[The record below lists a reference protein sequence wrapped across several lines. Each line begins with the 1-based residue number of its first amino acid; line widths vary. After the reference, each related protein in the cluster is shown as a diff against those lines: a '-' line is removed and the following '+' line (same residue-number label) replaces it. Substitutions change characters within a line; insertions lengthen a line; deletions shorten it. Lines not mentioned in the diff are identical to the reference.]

1 MHFVDRHREKI
12 RQSPM
17 SSRLLWA
24 CLLLVVLLVLT
35 FGAALFLFAS
45 LHNTKKD
52 ISRSLQIQFSVFQ
65 NDMERY
71 FDQLAVMGV
80 NLSEDMSAEVDK
92 ELALRQISFAQ
103 LNDSPEVLNALQE
116 EMIDPLCRC
125 LRQTGCSGAFVLLD
139 ATVNTRM
146 EGAEHSRAG
155 LYVQKSGADTPTVP
169 LLLYRG
175 SAAVG
180 KAHSVMPHRKWRMEF
195 QTDQFPDYDR
205 CMTPGSAPLYQ
216 SYTLT
221 ERFELPG
228 TSEEVQLFL
237 LPLRGRDGTVYG
249 LCGFE
254 ISESYF
260 KQNFAQPTGFDRLSC
275 LLAPA
280 GDDLAADAALS
291 SGTTGGY
298 YHAPRNTLVLHSM
311 GGGLTQLTGPDSD
324 YAGIS
329 QLCRLSESQSYRL
342 AVCIPMADYRR
353 LVFSGNLQML
363 LIGLFIAFFVVFCCM
378 NFHRCILSPAFRQ
391 FEEDRRESRRRM
403 DELQLE
409 RQQMQTELSRL
420 ADVCRNESVPDAFQ
434 TFVAGIPTLTKTERR
449 IFDGYAAGLRTREIA
464 QQLDI
469 KDSTLRFHNKNI
481 YDKLGVSSLKQLQQF
496 VAILNSGSGSAPD
509 ESAPQKGR

>member
-1 MHFVDRHREKI
+1 MCIRDR
-12 RQSPM
+12 
-17 SSRLLWA
+17 
-24 CLLLVVLLVLT
+24 
-35 FGAALFLFAS
+35 
-45 LHNTKKD
+45 
-52 ISRSLQIQFSVFQ
+52 
-65 NDMERY
+65 
-71 FDQLAVMGV
+71 
-80 NLSEDMSAEVDK
+80 
-92 ELALRQISFAQ
+92 
-103 LNDSPEVLNALQE
+103 
-116 EMIDPLCRC
+116 
-125 LRQTGCSGAFVLLD
+125 
-139 ATVNTRM
+139 
-146 EGAEHSRAG
+146 
-155 LYVQKSGADTPTVP
+155 
-169 LLLYRG
+169 
-175 SAAVG
+175 
-180 KAHSVMPHRKWRMEF
+180 F

-205 CMTPGSAPLYQ
+205 WMTPGSAPLYQ

-237 LPLRGRDGTVYG
+237 LPLRGRDGTMYG

-280 GDDLAADAALS
+280 GDGLAADAALS

-298 YHAPRNTLVLHSM
+298 YHAPRNTLMLRSM
-311 GGGLTQLTGPDSD
+311 GGGLTQLTGPDSA

-329 QLCRLSESQSYRL
+329 QLCRLNESQSYRL
-342 AVCIPMADYRR
+342 AVCIPMADYQR

-363 LIGLFIAFFVVFCCM
+363 LIGLFIAFFVVFCSLS
-378 NFHRCILSPAFRQ
+378 FHRHILSPAFRQ

-481 YDKLGVSSLKQLQQF
+481 YEKLGVSSLKQLQQF

-509 ESAPQKGR
+509 SAPDEK

>member
-1 MHFVDRHREKI
+1 M
-12 RQSPM
+12 
-17 SSRLLWA
+17 
-24 CLLLVVLLVLT
+24 
-35 FGAALFLFAS
+35 
-45 LHNTKKD
+45 
-52 ISRSLQIQFSVFQ
+52 
-65 NDMERY
+65 
-71 FDQLAVMGV
+71 
-80 NLSEDMSAEVDK
+80 
-92 ELALRQISFAQ
+92 
-103 LNDSPEVLNALQE
+103 
-116 EMIDPLCRC
+116 
-125 LRQTGCSGAFVLLD
+125 
-139 ATVNTRM
+139 
-146 EGAEHSRAG
+146 
-155 LYVQKSGADTPTVP
+155 
-169 LLLYRG
+169 
-175 SAAVG
+175 
-180 KAHSVMPHRKWRMEF
+180 
-195 QTDQFPDYDR
+195 
-205 CMTPGSAPLYQ
+205 
-216 SYTLT
+216 
-221 ERFELPG
+221 
-228 TSEEVQLFL
+228 
-237 LPLRGRDGTVYG
+237 YG

-280 GDDLAADAALS
+280 GDGLTADAALS

-378 NFHRCILSPAFRQ
+378 NFHRHILSPAFRQ

-434 TFVAGIPTLTKTERR
+434 TFVAGIPTP
-449 IFDGYAAGLRTREIA
+449 DQDRTPH
-464 QQLDI
+464 L
-469 KDSTLRFHNKNI
+469 
-481 YDKLGVSSLKQLQQF
+481 
-496 VAILNSGSGSAPD
+496 
-509 ESAPQKGR
+509 